1 MSFTGASREQI
12 YQSSKGW
19 RSILQVVI
27 SFLATLWMFGQ
38 AFLLLLVW
46 ILGFIMPELVGTE
59 TGMLYSLGLVSGLI
73 GLLVLPSGLTAFF
86 SVWRRP
92 LPKWLGM
99 GSLQLD
105 KIVNLSLIAL
115 PVILAAGW
123 LAGSTETLSTA
134 LLTPLGILS
143 ICIPVL
149 WLINYGQRDLSSGN
163 PQRKWGLFSFSLT
176 INPLLI
182 IVIELI
188 AVFGGLGIF
197 GIWVASNPNI
207 VNILTDLGRRI
218 SLAGDDIEQMLRVL
232 QPYLTRPGVIFWVL
246 VAVAGIV
253 PLIEEMF
260 KTLGVW
266 MLSGRKLSPEE
277 GYVTGLLC
285 GAGFALVEGLF
296 NLSSIT
302 GGEDWLILVMGRMGS
317 SLLHIFT
324 GGLIGWGLAAT
335 WRDGKVFR
343 YIGSYLLSVVI
354 HALWNLLAV
363 SAAFL
368 PMIVFPEKVISSGK
382 ELLFYIPLVVLGVVL
397 LTAFIIFT
405 LYIRKQHHQI
415 ADGLKV
421 KAES

>member
-1 MSFTGASREQI
+1 MSFTRTSKEQPD
-12 YQSSKGW
+12 QGLKDCC
-19 RSILQVVI
+19 SILQIVT
-27 SFLATLWMFGQ
+27 SFLVAVWMFGQ

-46 ILGFIMPELVGTE
+46 ILGFIVPDFVGTE
-59 TGMLYSLGLVSGLI
+59 TGMFYSLGLVSGLM
-73 GLLVLPSGLTAFF
+73 GLLVLPSGLTALS
-86 SVWRRP
+86 SVRRRP
-92 LPKWLGM
+92 LPKWLDVS
-99 GSLQLD
+99 SLRLG
-105 KIVNLSLIAL
+105 KTVNISIIAL

-123 LAGSTETLSTA
+123 LAGSTETFSTA

-149 WLINYGQRDLSSGN
+149 WLINYGQQGLSSGS

-176 INPLLI
+176 IGSLLI
-182 IVIELI
+182 IIIEII
-188 AVFGGLGIF
+188 AVLGGLVIF
-197 GIWVASNPNI
+197 GIWAASNPNI

-218 SLAGDDIEQMLRVL
+218 SLAGNDTEQMLRVL

-277 GYVTGLLC
+277 GYIAGLLC

-296 NLSSIT
+296 NLSNIT

-335 WRDGKVFR
+335 WRDGKIFR
-343 YIGSYLLSVVI
+343 YIGSYLLSVLI

-363 SAAFL
+363 GAAFL
-368 PMIVFPEKVISSGK
+368 PMVVFLEKVISLGE
-382 ELLFYIPLVVLGVVL
+382 ELLFYIPLVILGLVL
-397 LTAFIIFT
+397 LAAFIVFT
-405 LYIRKQHHQI
+405 LYIRKQHNQV
-415 ADGLKV
+415 ADELKEIV
-421 KAES
+421 ES